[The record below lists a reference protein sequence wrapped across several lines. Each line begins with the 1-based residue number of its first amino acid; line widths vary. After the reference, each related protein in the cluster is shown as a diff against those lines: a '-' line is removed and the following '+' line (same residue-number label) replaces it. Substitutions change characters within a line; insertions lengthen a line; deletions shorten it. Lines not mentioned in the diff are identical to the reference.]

1 MRETDTKYRVLY
13 VEDDESI
20 LRAAAR
26 VFEHWGIELR
36 TATDAAEAL
45 RQLREPRDR
54 TDVIVADHNLP
65 GALTGVDLVRAARS
79 ETGKQ
84 IPAIVTTGNIGPI
97 PVRGAEELNCPLLY
111 KPVDPIEL
119 RRLIL
124 RLAAPHEIKN

>member
-1 MRETDTKYRVLY
+1 MTETDTKYRVLY

-26 VFEHWGIELR
+26 IFEHWGIDLR

-65 GALTGVDLVRAARS
+65 GELNGVDLVDTIRR
-79 ETGKQ
+79 ETGKY
-84 IPAIVTTGNIGPI
+84 IPAIIITGDISPL
-97 PVRGAEELNCPLLY
+97 PARGAQELDCPLLY

-119 RRLIL
+119 RQLIL
-124 RLAAPHEIKN
+124 HLAAPHESKN